1 MGFRRALLVASTSLA
16 GLLVAGA
23 AHAQQEVDEVVVTGI
38 RASLQQSIESKRNA
52 ETVVEVITAEDVG
65 KFPDKNVA
73 ESLQRVT
80 GVTIQRDFGE
90 GERVAIRG
98 TAPNLNLT
106 LLNGHGVATADWF
119 ILDQLNASRSF
130 NFLMLPSE
138 IVGRVEVF
146 KSPQAD
152 LEEGGI
158 GGTVNVQTRRP
169 LDLDAFTLS
178 ASAQAAYTEQ
188 SDKLDPQLSG
198 MVSWKNADETLGVLV
213 GGVWQKRHLR
223 RDGVEVLGYGTNNFG
238 GALGNID
245 FPQLIGS
252 SFFQQTRDR
261 KGVNFAVQFEPDD
274 RLSVNLTGLYSQM
287 DADNFNQNY
296 MAWVSNKVGG
306 LTTPGAALT
315 GTEVRDGTLVKG
327 TFNATG
333 GFGAVFDAI
342 SRLASTETRSI
353 DLDVNFEPAEG
364 WNLHGQ
370 IGFTD
375 AKGETEAQPFWETI
389 GVTGLSFDLIQGV
402 PRVSFANLDP
412 TSAAALP
419 ELGWASLDSIGNDD
433 QELYVRGDVTKEVAY
448 GPFTAIKAGVKFTDH
463 ERETLHIA
471 GRLNTL
477 YPWTG
482 GLCSGHV
489 CGLADVAGDVTP
501 GDYLSGIREAG
512 VLSAYRQVDR
522 KKLNQLLLS
531 KTLVD
536 WTPSTPAGTDIR
548 FLSPSDSYV
557 IEEKALG
564 GYVMGLFEGEGYR
577 GNVGVRVVQTKQT
590 AEGWLVGAG
599 GGVPNPFGDITA
611 VTYKNDYTD
620 VLPSF
625 NVAFDVTDNLVVRF
639 AAAKV
644 MARPDY
650 AKIAPQISLTPSIY
664 TGSGGNPQLDPY
676 RASQFDLSAEWYYA
690 PQSLLAVA
698 LFYKDIQS
706 YLVNETNVE
715 RQRVETSTPDMTRCA
730 AVSGGANLYDC
741 DFDVTRP
748 VNGPGGRNQGVE
760 VAWQQ
765 PVWGGFGVQANYTF
779 SDAKANNGDPIPG
792 NSKHSLN
799 LTGWYENERVSARL
813 SYNYRSK
820 FFIDIDRAAQLN
832 SASVTSLD
840 ASASVNVTE
849 NVAVTFDAV
858 NLTDETI
865 KHYSGTTS
873 RPRAYYKNGRIF
885 YGGVRVKF

>member
-16 GLLVAGA
+16 AGLLGAGV

-90 GERVAIRG
+90 GERVSIRG
-98 TAPNLNLT
+98 TARNLNLT

-130 NFLMLPSE
+130 NYLMLPSE

-152 LEEGGI
+152 LEEGGV

-169 LDLDAFTLS
+169 LDLEAFTVS
-178 ASAQAAYTEQ
+178 ASAQGVYTEQ
-188 SDKLDPQLSG
+188 SDKLDPQFSG

-223 RDGVEVLGYGTNNFG
+223 RDGVEVLGYGSNNFG
-238 GALGNID
+238 GTLGTVD
-245 FPQLIGS
+245 YPSLIGS
-252 SFFQQTRDR
+252 SYFQQTRER
-261 KGVNFAVQFEPDD
+261 TGVNFAVQYEPSD

-296 MAWVSNKVGG
+296 MAWVSNKVGALG
-306 LTTPGAALT
+306 TAGAALT
-315 GTEVRDGTLVKG
+315 GTEVVDGTLVKG

-364 WNLHGQ
+364 WMLHGQ
-370 IGFTD
+370 VGFTD
-375 AKGETEAQPFWETI
+375 ATGETEAQPFWETI
-389 GVTGLSFDLIQGV
+389 GVTGLSFDLTQGV

-419 ELGWASLDSIGNDD
+419 ELGWTSLDSIGNDD
-433 QELYVRGDVTKEVAY
+433 QEFYVRGDVTKEVGF
-448 GPFTAIKAGVKFTDH
+448 GPFTSFKAGVKFTDH

-471 GRLNTL
+471 GRLGSL

-501 GDYLSGIREAG
+501 GDYLSGIRGAG

-522 KKLNQLLLS
+522 EALNQLLLS
-531 KTLVD
+531 KTLVE
-536 WTPSTPAGTDIR
+536 WTPSTPGSADYK
-548 FLSPSDSYV
+548 FLSPTDSYV
-557 IEEKALG
+557 IEEKAFG
-564 GYVMGLFEGEGYR
+564 GYVMGQFEGDGFR

-590 AEGWLVGAG
+590 ADGWVVG
-599 GGVPNPFGDITA
+599 GGGGAPNPFGDIA
-611 VTYKNDYTD
+611 PVTYKNDYTD

-625 NVAFDVTDNLVVRF
+625 NVAFDVTDDLIVRF
-639 AAAKV
+639 AAARV

-650 AKIAPQISLTPSIY
+650 AKIAPQISLTPSIF
-664 TGSGGNPQLDPY
+664 TGIGGNPQLDPY
-676 RASQFDLSAEWYYA
+676 RANQFDVSAEWYYA
-690 PQSLLAVA
+690 PESLLAVA
-698 LFYKDIQS
+698 FFYKDIQS
-706 YLVNETNVE
+706 YVVNETNE
-715 RQRVETSTPDMTRCA
+715 EMQLVETNTPDLTRCT
-730 AVSGGANLYDC
+730 AVSGAIFNC
-741 DFDVTRP
+741 RFDVTRP
-748 VNGPGGRNQGVE
+748 INGPGGRNQGVE

-765 PVWGGFGVQANYTF
+765 PVWNGFGVQANYTF
-779 SDAKANNGDPIPG
+779 SDAKSDSGDPIPE

-799 LTGWYENERVSARL
+799 LTGWYENERLSARL

-820 FFIDIDRAAQLN
+820 YFIDIDRAAQLN
-832 SASVTSLD
+832 SSSVTSLD
-840 ASASVNVTE
+840 ASVSFNVTE
-849 NVAVTFDAV
+849 QIAVTFDAV

-865 KHYSGTTS
+865 KQYSGTTS

>member
-1 MGFRRALLVASTSLA
+1 MGFRRTLLAASTSLA
-16 GLLVAGA
+16 AIMIAPQVANA
-23 AHAQQEVDEVVVTGI
+23 QEVEEVVVTGI
-38 RASLQQSIESKRNA
+38 RASLQASIDQKRDA
-52 ETVVEVITAEDVG
+52 PTVVEVITAEDVG

-80 GVTIQRDFGE
+80 GITISRDFGE
-90 GERVAIRG
+90 GDRVAIRG

-119 ILDQLNASRSF
+119 VLDQLNASRSF
-130 NFLMLPSE
+130 NYQMLPSE
-138 IVGRVEVF
+138 IVGQVQVF

-158 GGTVNVQTRRP
+158 GGTVNVVTRRP
-169 LDLDAFTLS
+169 LDLDAFTVS
-178 ASAQAAYTEQ
+178 ASAQGAYTEQ

-198 MVSWKNADETLGVLV
+198 MVSWKNADETLGLLV

-238 GALGNID
+238 GTLGALD
-245 FPQLIGS
+245 YPSLIGS

-261 KGVNFAVQFEPDD
+261 KGVNFAAQYEPND
-274 RLSVNLTGLYSQM
+274 RLSVVLTGLYSQM

-296 MAWVSNKVGG
+296 MAWGSNKVGAG
-306 LTTPGAALT
+306 SVLT

-327 TFNATG
+327 TFAQAG

-342 SRLASTETRSI
+342 DRIASTETRSI
-353 DLDVNFEPAEG
+353 DLDVNYEVAEG
-364 WNLHGQ
+364 LTLHGQ

-375 AKGETEAQPFWETI
+375 ATGETEAQPFWETI
-389 GVTGLSFDLIQGV
+389 GVTGYSFDLTQGP
-402 PRVSFANLDP
+402 PRVTFTNIDP

-433 QELYVRGDVTKEVAY
+433 QEFYVRGDVTKEVGF
-448 GPFTAIKAGVKFTDH
+448 GPFTSFKAGVKFTDH
-463 ERETLHIA
+463 DREALHIA
-471 GRLNTL
+471 GRLGSL

-501 GDYLSGIREAG
+501 GDYLSGIRETG

-522 KKLNQLLLS
+522 KALRQLLLS
-531 KTLVD
+531 KTLVE
-536 WTPSTPAGTDIR
+536 WTPSTPGSADYK
-548 FLSPSDSYV
+548 FLSPSDSYT
-557 IEEKALG
+557 IEEKAFG
-564 GYVMGLFEGEGYR
+564 GYAMGLFEGDGFR
-577 GNVGVRVVQTKQT
+577 GNVGVRVIQTKQT
-590 AEGWLVGAG
+590 AEGWVVGAG
-599 GGVPNPFGDITA
+599 GGTPNPFGDITA
-611 VTYKNDYTD
+611 VTYKTDYTD
-620 VLPSF
+620 ILPSF
-625 NVAFDVTDNLVVRF
+625 NVAFDVTDSLVVRF
-639 AAAKV
+639 AAARV

-664 TGSGGNPQLDPY
+664 TGIGGNPQLDPY
-676 RASQFDLSAEWYYA
+676 RANQFDVSAEWYYA

-698 LFYKDIQS
+698 LFYKDISS

-715 RQRVETSTPDMTRCA
+715 QQRVETSTPDMSRCT
-730 AVSGGANLYDC
+730 AVSGGTNLYDC
-741 DFDVTRP
+741 AFDVTRP
-748 VNGPGGRNQGVE
+748 INGPGGRNQGVE

-765 PVWGGFGVQANYTF
+765 PIWGGFGVQANYTF
-779 SDAKANNGDPIPG
+779 SDAKADNGDPIPG
-792 NSKHSLN
+792 NSKHSAN
-799 LTGWYENERVSARL
+799 LTGWYETERFSARL

-820 FFIDIDRAAQLN
+820 YFIDIDRAAPLN
-832 SASVTSLD
+832 SSSVSSLD

-849 NVAVTFDAV
+849 NIAITFDAV

-865 KHYSGTTS
+865 KQYSGTTS

-885 YGGVRVKF
+885 YGGVRLKF